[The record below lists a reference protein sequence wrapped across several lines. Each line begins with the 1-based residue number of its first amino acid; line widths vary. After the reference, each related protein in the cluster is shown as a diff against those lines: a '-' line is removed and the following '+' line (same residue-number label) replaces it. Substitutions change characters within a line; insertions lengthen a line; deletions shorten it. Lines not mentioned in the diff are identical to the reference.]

1 MFVATSP
8 GTRLARSRT
17 ETKLPLVTASKSW
30 RKLSV
35 ASLYLARPVQHIRGQ
50 LEYNTFRG
58 RKKYFADPLPVIF
71 TKARFIAVFV
81 KYKREAP
88 PKCNNLR
95 QLPASKTETGDK
107 PASCTLSGGK
117 TQTRIATRGPGH
129 GSKPT
134 YPCCKTPFEVF
145 SARRWAPTGVKHGPL
160 VCGASVAAAKKTRG
174 EVYP

>member
-1 MFVATSP
+1 MPHKIKGRFCAHTGLPPAGAARENRKKSVDAACELRTMDTVPQIPSTPSIHNRAKLYAVRPPGRRRFLFAATSP

-17 ETKLPLVTASKSW
+17 ETKLPLVTASTVW

-50 LEYNTFRG
+50 PEYNTFSG
-58 RKKYFADPLPVIF
+58 HQKKFGGPLPVIF

-95 QLPASKTETGDK
+95 QLPAS
-107 PASCTLSGGK
+107 SGRAG
-117 TQTRIATRGPGH
+117 
-129 GSKPT
+129 
-134 YPCCKTPFEVF
+134 
-145 SARRWAPTGVKHGPL
+145 
-160 VCGASVAAAKKTRG
+160 
-174 EVYP
+174 